1 MNDSAESPMDNI
13 AGSPVEG
20 KNFFGREADIASMC
34 ETLALDDI
42 LLLGPRRIGK
52 TSVARAV
59 MAALRGNGWRS
70 VEVNVA
76 SCIDE
81 RGFIDKLNEAL
92 KPELESLAGK
102 AFDAL
107 REPWAALTARIK
119 SIKISVPQA
128 GSVEVPLSDTEDG
141 DWTRVASD
149 LVKLIAKAE
158 SQWLIYLDELPIF
171 LYGLI
176 ERDPQH
182 GVRRVRRFLD
192 WFRNDVRGLPGT
204 RRVHWLVS
212 GSVGLDTLV
221 QQHGMAD
228 SINSFKH
235 RGLEAFSK
243 EQALALLNK
252 LASSY
257 AIDLPEVEAERLV
270 AAVQWPQPYY
280 LQQMFHN
287 LRELRKRQAP
297 EDWAKLIEQAMEELA
312 QPGSDNEFHHWEKRL
327 FMQLSAADA
336 EHACAL
342 LFKAAADPAGVRPE
356 LLLPVLEE
364 RLPNATADEVKRR
377 FITLRDILQRDAY
390 WWPDESSGVRRY
402 RFRLEPLRRWWLRR
416 NSL

>member
-1 MNDSAESPMDNI
+1 MNPTTESPMDNI

-59 MAALRGNGWRS
+59 MAALRGKSWRS
-70 VEVNVA
+70 VEINVA

-81 RGFIDKLNEAL
+81 RGFIDKLSEAL

-102 AFDAL
+102 AFDAI
-107 REPWAALTARIK
+107 REPLATLASRIK
-119 SIKISVPQA
+119 SVSVA
-128 GSVEVPLSDTEDG
+128 GSVDVALGNADDE

-158 SQWLIYLDELPIF
+158 SQWLIYVDELPIF

-176 ERDPQH
+176 ERDPRN
-182 GVRRVRRFLD
+182 GVQRVRRFLD
-192 WFRNDVRGLPGT
+192 WFRNDVRGLPGA
-204 RRVHWLVS
+204 RWVHWLVS

-243 EQALALLNK
+243 DQALALLNK

-257 AIDLPEVEAERLV
+257 AIDLPQAAAERVV

-280 LQQMFHN
+280 LQQVFHN
-287 LRELRKRQAP
+287 LRERLKRPAP
-297 EDWAKLIEQAMEELA
+297 GDWPALIEQAMEALA
-312 QPGSDNEFHHWEKRL
+312 QPGADNDFHHWEKRL
-327 FMQLSAADA
+327 FMQLGSADA
-336 EHACAL
+336 EHARAL
-342 LFKAAADPAGVRPE
+342 LFKAAADPAGVGPE
-356 LLLPVLEE
+356 LLLAVLEE
-364 RLPNATADEVKRR
+364 RLPNVGADEVRRR
-377 FITLRDILQRDAY
+377 FIDLRDILQRDAY
-390 WWPDESSGVRRY
+390 WWPDESSAAKRY